1 MLLVNKLLN
10 KHIAITISK
19 ITFNIK
25 VRGEFKISF
34 RSHGEMEEN
43 MPKVVVV
50 YLSTSGNTKAMADAI
65 AQGVES
71 RNVDV
76 SVVSFH
82 EAKMED
88 IKSAYAIAI
97 GSSTFHYKMLPPME
111 KFIDSL
117 AKANVNGKT
126 GAAFGS
132 YGWSGEAPVMIAEK
146 MRALGMKVIDPV
158 LRIQYKPEDKD
169 LEECKRLGKDIAN
182 KVKKESTKPGSIPK
196 HEDVPISPHDVKMGE
211 GGH

>member
-1 MLLVNKLLN
+1 
-10 KHIAITISK
+10 
-19 ITFNIK
+19 
-25 VRGEFKISF
+25 
-34 RSHGEMEEN
+34 

-65 AQGVES
+65 AEGARS
-71 RNVDV
+71 RNLDAKAVN
-76 SVVSFH
+76 FH
-82 EAKMED
+82 EVRIEELKDAD
-88 IKSAYAIAI
+88 AIAI

-111 KFIDSL
+111 KFLESL
-117 AKANVNGKT
+117 EKAKIKAKV

-146 MRALGMKVIDPV
+146 MRELGMDVIDPV
-158 LRIQYKPEDKD
+158 LRIQYQPVEKD

-182 KVKKESTKPGSIPK
+182 KVKKKYTKPEK
-196 HEDVPISPHDVKMGE
+196 LEDARLQEVKMGE